1 MDDSN
6 NLADSGTSIAVH
18 AGFPNP
24 AADRSGAPTLSLDK
38 LLIRHPSSTYL
49 FRIRGDDWLERGI
62 FDGDVAVIDRA
73 LTPQIGDLLLM
84 WGGEGFT
91 IRAYTNDYRPISP
104 WGVVSTIIHD
114 YREMTRHDSK

>member
-1 MDDSN
+1 MDDSKL
-6 NLADSGTSIAVH
+6 LAESGTSVAIH

-24 AADRSGAPTLSLDK
+24 AADRQSTPPLSLDK

-62 FDGDVAVIDRA
+62 FDGDIAVIDRA
-73 LTPQIGDLLLM
+73 LSPRIGDLLLM
-84 WGGEGFT
+84 WAGEGFT
-91 IRAYTNDYRPISP
+91 IKAYTSNYRPHAP

-114 YREMTRHDSK
+114 YREVQHDTK